1 MASRDDRLTT
11 ERILLLTKIPRY
23 SDCGKLQ
30 KVVLLHGIIRMFFC
44 DISIRKTF
52 PRIFRKNNG
61 KNGWYALIADKPP
74 RIYDILFS

>member
-52 PRIFRKNNG
+52 PRIFRK
-61 KNGWYALIADKPP
+61 KQWQERLV
-74 RIYDILFS
+74 RIDCGETATHL